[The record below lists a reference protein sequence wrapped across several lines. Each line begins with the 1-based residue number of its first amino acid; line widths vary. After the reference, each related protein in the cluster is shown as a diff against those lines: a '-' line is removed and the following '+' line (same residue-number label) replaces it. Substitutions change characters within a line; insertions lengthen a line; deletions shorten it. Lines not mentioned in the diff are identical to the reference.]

1 MTEYDLLILTI
12 YVIVVTSVLY
22 QSINSIGEQ
31 ITIKFDRVNFK
42 QQLAVENITEM
53 VEVKFDFKE
62 RYQLEELRELVIN
75 IKNNSPENDIDVDWE
90 SCCLIDPDGQTQR
103 IVRLTQGL
111 TYNLFQSQVGSV
123 IAPGK
128 NLKEKLTSETVLK
141 RESETGP
148 FKPAEPLIKRSQLKL
163 KPGSTNPWISFS
175 LRLVLRLSDPTS
187 PDDVKPSYALYCLL
201 SVKKLE
207 WTYALPWYSKR

>member
-31 ITIKFDRVNFK
+31 ITIKFERASFR
-42 QQLAVENITEM
+42 QQLADKDIADL

-62 RYQLEELRELVIN
+62 RYQFEELRELVIN
-75 IKNNSPENDIDVDWE
+75 IKNNSPEYDIDVDWE
-90 SCCLIDPDGQTQR
+90 SCCLIGPDGQTQR

-111 TYNLFQSQVGSV
+111 TYDLFQPQVDSV

-141 RESETGP
+141 RESEIGP
-148 FKPAEPLIKRSQLKL
+148 FKPAAPLIKRSQLKP
-163 KPGSTNPWISFS
+163 KSGSTNPWTSFS

-187 PDDVKPSYALYCLL
+187 PEEVKPSYALYCLL

>member
-22 QSINSIGEQ
+22 QAINSIGEQ
-31 ITIKFDRVNFK
+31 ITIKFERANFK
-42 QQLAVENITEM
+42 QQLAEQNIPDL

-62 RYQLEELRELVIN
+62 RYQVEELRELEIN
-75 IKNNSPENDIDVDWE
+75 IKNNSPNNDIYVDWE
-90 SCCLIDPDGQTQR
+90 SCCLIDPKGQTQR
-103 IVRLTQGL
+103 IVRLTTGL

-128 NLKEKLTSETVLK
+128 NLKEKLTSEAVLK

-148 FKPAEPLIKRSQLKL
+148 FKPAAPLIKSSQLKP
-163 KPGSTNPWISFS
+163 KDGSTNPWTSFS

-187 PDDVKPSYALYCLL
+187 PDKIKPSYVLYCLL

-207 WTYALPWYSKR
+207 WTYALPWYSRR